1 MEIVEEFNT
10 NENKGMLWQLLY
22 EQGAFNNISD
32 EYIRNIKLDFD
43 NIANNIDKNT
53 SYSLK
58 DKNKLLIKNVVSYLE
73 QYKEKTKKINK
84 PLEEVQIKL
93 DKDLK
98 EKEKEFIELIKRPSP
113 AEIDFT
119 DKIDEPLNET
129 SVNSMLN
136 KMIAEREIEINKLL
150 PPIPA
155 KEDKE
160 DNETKET
167 SQTSQSS
174 QISQTSQSSQK
185 LTKDFFNN
193 LLNSND
199 TSNDTSSSNIN
210 IISKSVSFEIDD
222 IIEPTSIIENN
233 SNNSNNSNII
243 NMLEKILLNQEKIMK
258 KLDI

>member
-73 QYKEKTKKINK
+73 KYKEKTTKINK

-136 KMIAEREIEINKLL
+136 KMIAEREIEINKFL
-150 PPIPA
+150 PPIPSA
-155 KEDKE
+155 KE

-167 SQTSQSS
+167 SQTSQ
-174 QISQTSQSSQK
+174 TSQK

-199 TSNDTSSSNIN
+199 NSNDTSNDTSISNIN
-210 IISKSVSFEIDD
+210 IITKSVSFEIDD
-222 IIEPTSIIENN
+222 IIQPTSIIENN

>member
-73 QYKEKTKKINK
+73 KYKEKTTKINK

-113 AEIDFT
+113 AEIDST

-136 KMIAEREIEINKLL
+136 KMIAEREIEINKFL
-150 PPIPA
+150 PPIPSA
-155 KEDKE
+155 KE

-167 SQTSQSS
+167 SQTSQ
-174 QISQTSQSSQK
+174 TSQK

-199 TSNDTSSSNIN
+199 NSNDTSNDTSISNIN
-210 IISKSVSFEIDD
+210 IITKSVSFEIDD
-222 IIEPTSIIENN
+222 IIQPTSIIENN

>member
-32 EYIRNIKLDFD
+32 EYIRNIKIDFD
-43 NIANNIDKNT
+43 NIADNIDKNT

-73 QYKEKTKKINK
+73 KYKEKTTKINK

-160 DNETKET
+160 TKET
-167 SQTSQSS
+167 SQTSQ
-174 QISQTSQSSQK
+174 TSQK

-199 TSNDTSSSNIN
+199 TSNNNSNDNSISNIN

-222 IIEPTSIIENN
+222 IIQPTSIIENN